1 MLDNYVCPQCGA
13 EYDAPGVCETC
24 QVALQEPDEVDEL
37 EGFQTDEEE
46 EEEDEDDDDKDVA
59 DGLTEEDFASE
70 EGEEEVSE
78 SGEYATTDT
87 YEDQDN
93 Y

>member
-1 MLDNYVCPQCGA
+1 MDEKYICPQCA
-13 EYDAPGVCETC
+13 AKYDAPGACETC
-24 QVALQEPDEVDEL
+24 QVPLQAPDEADEL

-46 EEEDEDDDDKDVA
+46 EEDDDDELA
-59 DGLTEEDFASE
+59 EEDFGIEAE
-70 EGEEEVSE
+70 DEEVSAE
-78 SGEYATTDT
+78 SEDDEYATDT